1 MGYVV
6 AKGKTFHPVGCRT
19 FRGGQPVPEN
29 IISMMREL
37 GSLSGLMAAGVLVH
51 DSNQPVASADPV
63 RRGPGRPAG
72 PKFSQVDDA
81 AAAEKLISD
90 FEAES

>member
-29 IISMMREL
+29 IVAMMREL
-37 GSLSGLMAAGVLVH
+37 GSLSGLTAAGVLIH
-51 DSNQPVASADPV
+51 EGGSPVSSDPA
-63 RRGPGRPAG
+63 RRGPGRPSG
-72 PKFSQVDDA
+72 PKFSQIEDA
-81 AAAEKLISD
+81 DAAEKLISD